1 MVMMVR
7 IEAICVLMEKSIG
20 FNFRKEITGIC
31 DILFRSDCFTSV
43 CETDTSVWIDCR
55 SIFEIT
61 VYNGLVEVAGFL

>member
-1 MVMMVR
+1 MMMVR
-7 IEAICVLMEKSIG
+7 IEAICILMKKSIG

-31 DILFRSDCFTSV
+31 DILLGSNCFTSV
-43 CETDTSVWIDCR
+43 CETDAAVWIDSR